1 MKKTAY
7 FISLAMA
14 ALFVSCSGTTDD
26 ASISLSVP
34 REIVSS
40 VFKSSDSPAQSD
52 YAVKKIKCTLLDK
65 NEKEIDSQT
74 DDIAENTNTVITFS
88 GIPAGTKVSASATIY
103 GSDNENSTEYRLYT
117 GESDKITVKPG
128 NNTITLKLKK
138 TTTTVVL
145 YNNTLP
151 PTEDI
156 PAGTP
161 ASLSYATLTSSGI
174 SGTTDLITKASL
186 TTIIDYCFDKSNN
199 LYAIVYDGSNEM
211 TPYSIK
217 KYPYNNGYD
226 LVTTYTSSEQA
237 TTFDYIEA
245 SSDGRLYAV
254 ITSNTG
260 TQSIV
265 ELTLT
270 DPAEGIKYQQYFL
283 PTAWT
288 SGTSSCNILT
298 FCTDGTNFYVIAR
311 LVTGS
316 DTTTTA
322 EVKLASCTVSDYQLT
337 ENEKASIILDSITN
351 QNRNTGNVFSDYSE
365 SLEYKDLCYINGKLY
380 LLVRDVVTEVYPNT
394 SYSRGALCTF
404 TVGDNGEIAS
414 DNIGIVGYQEKPSY
428 FSYYGCNSNN
438 GNYEDITISAYIGDG
453 KSTFYGPV
461 KFVAR
466 KQDELIIADDGF
478 SMVSEES
485 TDHPEYTQATVSS
498 KNAVVT
504 YNLNKES
511 LNFVS
516 LDGEYFEEK
525 YSGYFYDSG
534 FNEAN

>member
-1 MKKTAY
+1 MKKTTC
-7 FISLAMA
+7 FISLAIA
-14 ALFVSCSGTTDD
+14 ALFISCSSTTDD

-34 REIVSS
+34 REIISS
-40 VFKSSDSPAQSD
+40 VFKSSDGSESLSD
-52 YAVKKIKCTLLDK
+52 YPIKKIKCTLLDK

-199 LYAIVYDGSNEM
+199 LYAIVYDGSNKM

-217 KYPYNNGYD
+217 KYPYSNNAYGEATAYNFD
-226 LVTTYTSSEQA
+226 ANEVSSVN
-237 TTFDYIEA
+237 YIEA
-245 SSDGRLYAV
+245 ADDGTLYVIYTDANYGVWIANLDFDAPNLNSSYNYIDG
-254 ITSNTG
+254 
-260 TQSIV
+260 
-265 ELTLT
+265 
-270 DPAEGIKYQQYFL
+270 
-283 PTAWT
+283 
-288 SGTSSCNILT
+288 NIQT
-298 FCTDGTNFYVIAR
+298 FCTDGTNFYIITSSSGNGVTDVFLNLYTIESNEFA
-311 LVTGS
+311 LVNFFH
-316 DTTTTA
+316 
-322 EVKLASCTVSDYQLT
+322 LASTGELAGENDYPL
-337 ENEKASIILDSITN
+337 SSY
-351 QNRNTGNVFSDYSE
+351 GN
-365 SLEYKDLCYINGKLY
+365 SLKYKDLCYINGTLY
-380 LLVRDVVTEVYPNT
+380 LLVNDVSTSDVT
-394 SYSRGALCTF
+394 SRGALCTF
-404 TVGDNGEIAS
+404 NVS
-414 DNIGIVGYQEKPSY
+414 DAGISAGKIGIGYQNTPST
-428 FSYYGCNSNN
+428 FYYHGLNSNN
-438 GNYEDITISAYIGDG
+438 SYENITISAYIGDG
-453 KSTFYGPV
+453 QSTFYGPV

-478 SMVSEES
+478 SMISEAS
-485 TDHPEYTQATVSS
+485 KDYPDKTQATVSS

-534 FNEAN
+534 FNETNQ